1 MHKVFAIS
9 LYIMRIDKLNFLWY
23 NIYVIKR
30 DYKQKEKRNKKMNGT
45 WTVNKYWWHPYGGVK
60 KTTFIDSVM
69 PIGWIRITEEMYNEY
84 LSA

>member
-1 MHKVFAIS
+1 
-9 LYIMRIDKLNFLWY
+9 
-23 NIYVIKR
+23 
-30 DYKQKEKRNKKMNGT
+30 MNGT

-60 KTTFIDSVM
+60 KTIFIDSIM

>member
-1 MHKVFAIS
+1 
-9 LYIMRIDKLNFLWY
+9 
-23 NIYVIKR
+23 
-30 DYKQKEKRNKKMNGT
+30 MNGT

-84 LSA
+84 LLA